1 MGRAESGT
9 EQQGRSEKA
18 THPRRDDRGGKID
31 SWTSRPDGGSM
42 KGGKRSHV
50 AARSE
55 ADSFFLGS
63 AARGSIGADGA
74 LTPDDTQGESIV
86 GRQRQWQATLSP
98 SRAYIELPFDDATTD
113 RDTLSQLPA
122 ALGVRAPS
130 IAVMAVTVTQ
140 PDKGNVHVP
149 K

>member
-1 MGRAESGT
+1 
-9 EQQGRSEKA
+9 
-18 THPRRDDRGGKID
+18 
-31 SWTSRPDGGSM
+31 M

-74 LTPDDTQGESIV
+74 LTPDDTQGIV
-86 GRQRQWQATLSP
+86 GWQRQWQATLSP